1 MNADDAGAI
10 LRSSRGSLDRSS
22 PFFGTTIRFRPP
34 HRRPF
39 SRPFAVANAATTPTS
54 ACHANNRR
62 PRRVLARSSR
72 SSRVFVGVRGV
83 GSIGFDRSGSILRS
97 FPRADECR
105 VPRKNESVVKS
116 DGSTSIRDR
125 RFAILVTQYV
135 VVRVTHHRSY
145 YLDSSYY
152 YVVRTQY
159 SYCLCIRLGCL
170 IGRVRDDSS
179 RKRPRMID

>member
-10 LRSSRGSLDRSS
+10 RRSSRGSLDRSS

-105 VPRKNESVVKS
+105 VPRKNASVVKS

-125 RFAILVTQYV
+125 RFSSLNMWWYFRVYASPVVLPGQFVLLCGTYSVLVLFIHTT
-135 VVRVTHHRSY
+135 RVFHR
-145 YLDSSYY
+145 
-152 YVVRTQY
+152 T
-159 SYCLCIRLGCL
+159 
-170 IGRVRDDSS
+170 
-179 RKRPRMID
+179 RPRRLVSETSEND

>member
-10 LRSSRGSLDRSS
+10 RRSSRGSLDRSS

-125 RFAILVTQYV
+125 RFSSLNMWWYEC
-135 VVRVTHHRSY
+135 THHRSY
-145 YLDSSYY
+145 YLLCGQLLSTRTVYTYDSGVSSDASE
-152 YVVRTQY
+152 TT
-159 SYCLCIRLGCL
+159 RLGN
-170 IGRVRDDSS
+170 VRE
-179 RKRPRMID
+179 